1 LTVGAVSLQ
10 RSPSVKSA
18 TTALLVVLSL
28 SVTCCSGE
36 ILIEPIYFERD
47 RYDLPLPLIEYDP
60 NFAPSEGETTLTQTI
75 ADPAEQQRRIFQ
87 ALTQV
92 LTPLGVRFEF
102 SIQHLPQAVAFDDRS
117 LQTMFQS
124 PELSRDSLKYRL
136 LVRCHS
142 QKSLEC
148 QLLAAPLARRLRAI
162 QLEHFTEAIVQFAR
176 TRDRDVAKSAQ
187 VADWRLKIDLTPPV
201 IRLIGWARWGDVQA
215 ITHLLNDALA
225 PAGVQVSTMLKNLTL
240 QVFCTLKHPE
250 AARFPAKK
258 IVIDTI
264 APLLIS
270 LTPQGLQGATIHGL
284 QSSLDPY
291 HQMEEPPVWIHWLD
305 LPALG
310 DPQFSPT
317 PIALAARGD
326 REALSFIL
334 ERLLNPDLEQY
345 FELGGINLSLLDRQ
359 RSIHV
364 MSEAPNCPIQSQV
377 AMTVVKV
384 IKQLQLPGI
393 RGVRVHGR
401 RAGQAISLW
410 TYGVDF
416 DPPQRLLAPPTIATN
431 PSSTQPS
438 AVKTPRIE
446 LDWRSRIGAALVA
459 TGMWQP
465 QLNLVNPNQLA
476 YQPRFQWQPSLLLL
490 LVGLGLTIAGD
501 VVIKL
506 ALETKQ
512 IVPQSIAATTTQ
524 LSFNNPLLEQKLAQ
538 YQLRCLQHGVP
549 DVLIVGSSRALRGVD
564 PEVLRRGAIER
575 GYRNPKLYNFGI
587 NGATAQV
594 VDLILRQLLTS
605 QQLPKLVIWADGARA
620 FNSGRS
626 DRTYEAIALSDR
638 YRQLA
643 LISGLNNH
651 NSPLFQAQSSVRD
664 LNRAIDTTID
674 VQLAKVSPAYH
685 HRDRLKTWLQSKVPL
700 GIPRADRVNANQLEP
715 SSHNDM
721 PVSTHQD
728 IDFDGF
734 LPLAV
739 QFDPQT
745 YYQQHA
751 KVTGDSDG
759 DYANFQLLGS
769 QDRAL
774 HQTIDLLASHQIQ
787 LVFVNMPL
795 TDIYLDK
802 FRLKYEAS
810 FKQYMQKMMDSHQL
824 TFVDLD
830 GVLNTRHELFS
841 DPSHLNQ
848 FGALEVSKYLA
859 RIPKIRW

>member
-1 LTVGAVSLQ
+1 LA
-10 RSPSVKSA
+10 
-18 TTALLVVLSL
+18 
-28 SVTCCSGE
+28 
-36 ILIEPIYFERD
+36 EPIYFDRE
-47 RYDLPLPLIEYDP
+47 RYDLSLPLIALDP
-60 NFAPSEGETTLTQTI
+60 NFAPSEGETTFIQTI
-75 ADPAEQQRRIFQ
+75 VDPAPQQQRIFQ

-102 SIQHLPQAVAFDDRS
+102 SIQQLPQTVAFDADS
-117 LQTMFQS
+117 AQTMFQS
-124 PELSRDSLKYRL
+124 PDLSRDSLEYRL

-142 QKSLEC
+142 PKSLEC
-148 QLLAAPLARRLRAI
+148 QLLAEPLARVLRSI
-162 QLEHFTEAIVQFAR
+162 QLEHFTEAIVKFGRSIVGVASENEH
-176 TRDRDVAKSAQ
+176 RDVAKSSQ
-187 VADWRLKIDLTPPV
+187 VADWRLKIDLTPPA
-201 IRLIGWARWGDVQA
+201 IRLRSWARWGDVQA
-215 ITHLLNDALA
+215 ITHLLNDALS
-225 PAGVQVSTMLKNLTL
+225 PEGVQVSTTLKNLTL
-240 QVFCTLKHPE
+240 QVFCTLIDAE
-250 AARFPAKK
+250 SARFPAKK

-270 LTPQGLQGATIHGL
+270 LTPQGIQGATIHGL
-284 QSSLDPY
+284 PSILDPY
-291 HQMEEPPVWIHWLD
+291 SQTEEPPVWIHWLD

-310 DPQFSPT
+310 DPKFSPT
-317 PIALAARGD
+317 PIVLAGRGD

-334 ERLLNPDLEQY
+334 ERLLNPDLEQV
-345 FELGGINLSLLDRQ
+345 FELGGINLSVLVHQRLL
-359 RSIHV
+359 HV

-377 AMTVVKV
+377 ATTVVKV
-384 IKQLQLPGI
+384 IKQLRWPGI

-401 RAGQAISLW
+401 RAGQSISLW
-410 TYGVDF
+410 TAGVDF
-416 DPPQRLLAPPTIATN
+416 DTAQPLLAPPPSAT
-431 PSSTQPS
+431 PRSPQPA
-438 AVKTPRIE
+438 AVKTPSTKVDRQQQIA
-446 LDWRSRIGAALVA
+446 AALVA
-459 TGMWQP
+459 TGIWKP
-465 QLNLVNPNQLA
+465 QLNLVNSHQLA

-501 VVIKL
+501 FAIKVAL
-506 ALETKQ
+506 ASKQ
-512 IVPQSIAATTTQ
+512 IAPESTATVTPQ

-564 PEVLRRGAIER
+564 PEMLRRGAIER

-620 FNSGRS
+620 FNSGRI

-643 LISGLNNH
+643 LMSGLNNT
-651 NSPLFQAQSSVRD
+651 NSPLFQAQSSIRD
-664 LNRAIDTTID
+664 LSHAVDTTID
-674 VQLAKVSPAYH
+674 SQLAKVSPAYY
-685 HRDRLKTWLQSKVPL
+685 HRDRIKTWLQSQVPL
-700 GIPRADRVNANQLEP
+700 GMSSLDRANSNLLDP
-715 SSHNDM
+715 SINSEIL
-721 PVSTHQD
+721 PSGKSPE

-734 LPLAV
+734 LPLEV
-739 QFDPQT
+739 QFEPIT
-745 YYQQHA
+745 YYQKYT

-774 HQTIDLLASHQIQ
+774 HQTIDLLASHQIP
-787 LVFVNMPL
+787 LIFVNMPL

-802 FRLKYEAS
+802 YRSHNEAS
-810 FKQYMQKMMDSHQL
+810 FKQYMQQLMDSHQL

-830 GVLNTRHELFS
+830 GVFNTRHDLFS

-848 FGALEVSKYLA
+848 FGAIEVSKYLA
-859 RIPKIRW
+859 KNPKIRW

>member
-1 LTVGAVSLQ
+1 LA
-10 RSPSVKSA
+10 
-18 TTALLVVLSL
+18 
-28 SVTCCSGE
+28 
-36 ILIEPIYFERD
+36 EPIYFERD
-47 RYDLPLPLIEYDP
+47 RYDLPLPLIEIDR
-60 NFAPSEGETTLTQTI
+60 NFAPSEGEPTFIQTI
-75 ADPAEQQRRIFQ
+75 VDAAPQQQLIFQ

-102 SIQHLPQAVAFDDRS
+102 SIQQLPQAVAFEAECA
-117 LQTMFQS
+117 QTMFQS
-124 PELSRDSLKYRL
+124 PDLSRDSLEYRL

-142 QKSLEC
+142 PKSLEC
-148 QLLAAPLARRLRAI
+148 QLLAEPLARVLRGI
-162 QLEHFTEAIVQFAR
+162 QLNHFTEAIVKFGR
-176 TRDRDVAKSAQ
+176 LVDRDVAKSSQ

-201 IRLIGWARWGDVQA
+201 IRLTSWARWGDVQA
-215 ITHLLNDALA
+215 ITRLLNAALA
-225 PAGVQVSTMLKNLTL
+225 PEGFQVSTTLKNLTL
-240 QVFCTLKHPE
+240 QVFCTLID
-250 AARFPAKK
+250 ARTARFPAKK

-270 LTPQGLQGATIHGL
+270 LTPQGIQGATIHGL
-284 QSSLDPY
+284 PSILDAY
-291 HQMEEPPVWIHWLD
+291 SQIEEPPVWMHWLD

-310 DPQFSPT
+310 DPKFSPT
-317 PIALAARGD
+317 PIVLAGRGD
-326 REALSFIL
+326 REAVNFIL

-345 FELGGINLSLLDRQ
+345 FELGGINLSVLVHQ
-359 RSIHV
+359 RLIHV

-377 AMTVVKV
+377 ATTVVKV
-384 IKQLQLPGI
+384 IKQLRWPGI

-401 RAGQAISLW
+401 RSGQSISLW
-410 TYGVDF
+410 TSGVDF
-416 DPPQRLLAPPTIATN
+416 DTPQPLLAPPEIA
-431 PSSTQPS
+431 PHRSPQPD
-438 AVKTPRIE
+438 AVTTPNAKIDR
-446 LDWRSRIGAALVA
+446 RQRIGAALVA
-459 TGMWQP
+459 TGIWKP
-465 QLNLVNPNQLA
+465 QIDLVNPHQLA

-490 LVGLGLTIAGD
+490 FVGLGLTIAGD
-501 VVIKL
+501 FAIKL
-506 ALETKQ
+506 ALATKQ
-512 IVPQSIAATTTQ
+512 IAPESTAIVTSQ

-564 PEVLRRGAIER
+564 PEVLRQGAIAR

-643 LISGLNNH
+643 LMSGLNNT
-651 NSPLFQAQSSVRD
+651 NSPLFQAQSSIRD
-664 LNRAIDTTID
+664 VSHAIDTTID
-674 VQLAKVSPAYH
+674 SQLAKVSPAYQ
-685 HRDRLKTWLQSKVPL
+685 HRDRIKTWLQSQVPL
-700 GIPRADRVNANQLEP
+700 GISSLDRANSSLLDP
-715 SSHNDM
+715 SINSEIL
-721 PVSTHQD
+721 PSGKSSE

-734 LPLAV
+734 LPLEV
-739 QFDPQT
+739 QFEPIT
-745 YYQQHA
+745 YYQKYT

-774 HQTIDLLASHQIQ
+774 HQTIDLLASHQIS

-802 FRLKYEAS
+802 YRTQHEAS
-810 FKQYMQKMMDSHQL
+810 FKQYMQQLMDSHQL
-824 TFVDLD
+824 TFIDLD
-830 GVLNTRHELFS
+830 GVLNTRHDLFS

-848 FGALEVSKYLA
+848 FGAIEVSKYLA
-859 RIPKIRW
+859 KLPEIRW